1 MKSPTSNRIAG
12 GTSRKF
18 GFKETRELEG
28 MEAQIHAIGVVM
40 LLGLML
46 YVTFANDLGLGSK

>member
-1 MKSPTSNRIAG
+1 MFLGYEGVTRRKPNPT
-12 GTSRKF
+12 
-18 GFKETRELEG
+18 

-40 LLGLML
+40 LLGLMV